1 MSDWLHA
8 AGTLHSLHEELAIF
22 DYTNVLRERY
32 FIFIFFSKWKKNK
45 ANCDAKGPGYC
56 YFLWKEIRCI
66 VVQSFDLYDIY
77 YADHTYIRKNKTWG
91 DRSLNEE
98 NKYTA
103 NEDEARSEFM
113 PPIDCSASEITAC
126 KIRVEVLRG
135 VVHVWPRDMSI
146 STHEYSSSATVFRE
160 SKTKC
165 GAAVRR
171 CSWMTFLRCF
181 LHPRATGKTI
191 LLFTTTVKTCRRCFS
206 SHLQYCILA

>member
-1 MSDWLHA
+1 M
-8 AGTLHSLHEELAIF
+8 
-22 DYTNVLRERY
+22 
-32 FIFIFFSKWKKNK
+32 
-45 ANCDAKGPGYC
+45 
-56 YFLWKEIRCI
+56 
-66 VVQSFDLYDIY
+66 IY
-77 YADHTYIRKNKTWG
+77 IMQIKLIRKNKTWG

-103 NEDEARSEFM
+103 NEDEARSDFM
-113 PPIDCSASEITAC
+113 PPIDGSASEITAC
-126 KIRVEVLRG
+126 KIRFEVLRE

-160 SKTKC
+160 SRTKC

-191 LLFTTTVKTCRRCFS
+191 LLFKTTVRTCRRCFS
-206 SHLQYCILA
+206 SPLQYCTLAEATKFIISSVQRQGTRCWSMKVV